1 MAGRSRSSL
10 GWRGIESPVGPA
22 SPDGVANDLVN
33 VESFAGWNCRNGL
46 RQAGPVLRHRAGVI
60 PGRLYNL
67 ASSSSHYSSFPPTS
81 LNRKP
86 ALFAGPIFSR
96 EALTLPRQVRHY
108 LIRSGYIGV
117 LFVLLYTAG
126 QTTFGFQDVRG
137 ISAMAGF
144 GGLAFQILA
153 FVQLTLVMF
162 FSLLFT
168 AGNIA
173 QEKDRQTLIL
183 LLMTDLSNREV
194 VLGKLLASLLQVGT
208 LILASLPVFVF
219 LQFLGGVDFTQILWA
234 FAICA
239 ASAVLTGSWAA
250 FVAFLREK
258 TFQTLATSVLG
269 MVAFL
274 GTLEGIV
281 ALAPGTIA
289 ADWASVMSPFRALAG
304 IMSPLSDVTASTGS
318 SVSAMSSVIG
328 MLLLSATLTGIA
340 INRLRI
346 WNPSRKLF
354 IDPETEKKTEGGQT
368 TAVVRHRRIWANPV
382 IWREIM
388 TRAYGRKV
396 IVLKLSYLVVAS
408 LLFYQLILGNSDE
421 QFLGIVSG
429 SAFAFTGLAI
439 LGLVLINAQAV
450 TAISNERD
458 AKTLDLLVATDI
470 TAKEFVYGKL
480 GGVLFNT
487 KELTLIPIL
496 IVGWFVSQGTMTL
509 ENSIYLTA
517 SYVTLVGFAAML
529 GVHSGLGFGSSRQA
543 IANSLGTMFFLFVG
557 IFVLMILL
565 IEARS
570 SFGTQIQSFF
580 VFIVAGSLGLVAS
593 LTHRNPSPALRLA
606 GGLLPFLTFYS
617 ITTFLLHGTLGVCLS
632 VVVAYGFTTIAM
644 LIPAVSEFDV
654 ALGRSTLDQG

>member
-1 MAGRSRSSL
+1 
-10 GWRGIESPVGPA
+10 
-22 SPDGVANDLVN
+22 
-33 VESFAGWNCRNGL
+33 
-46 RQAGPVLRHRAGVI
+46 
-60 PGRLYNL
+60 
-67 ASSSSHYSSFPPTS
+67 
-81 LNRKP
+81 
-86 ALFAGPIFSR
+86 LFAGPIFSR

-108 LIRSGYIGV
+108 LTRSGYIGV

-126 QTTFGFQDVRG
+126 MTTFGFQDVRG
-137 ISAMAGF
+137 ISAMASF

-153 FVQLTLVMF
+153 FVQLALVMF

-183 LLMTDLSNREV
+183 LLMTDLSNREI

-219 LQFLGGVDFTQILWA
+219 LQFLGGVDFSQILWT

-239 ASAVLTGSWAA
+239 ASAILVGSWAA

-269 MVAFL
+269 MVGFV
-274 GTLEGIV
+274 GVLEGVI
-281 ALAPGTIA
+281 ALTSGSPVRELA
-289 ADWASVMSPFRALAG
+289 AVLNPFRALAA
-304 IMSPLSDVTASTGS
+304 IMSPLSNEATIGSSASALTSVTALLVLAT
-318 SVSAMSSVIG
+318 
-328 MLLLSATLTGIA
+328 LLSGIA
-340 INRLRI
+340 INRLRV

-354 IDPETEKKTEGGQT
+354 IDPETEKKTEDGET
-368 TAVVRHRRIWANPV
+368 TTVVRHRRIWSNPV

-396 IVLKLSYLVVAS
+396 AVLKMAYLLVAAVM
-408 LLFYQLILGNSDE
+408 FYHLILGQSGDL
-421 QFLGIVSG
+421 FLGLVSG
-429 SAFAFTGLAI
+429 PAFAFTGLVI

-450 TAISNERD
+450 TSITNERD

-480 GGVLFNT
+480 GGVFFNT
-487 KELTLIPIL
+487 KELTLIPVVL
-496 IVGWFVSQGTMTL
+496 VGWFVAQGTL
-509 ENSIYLTA
+509 SIEDSIYLTLGFI
-517 SYVTLVGFAAML
+517 TLVMFAAML
-529 GVHSGLGFGSSRQA
+529 GVHSGLGFDSSRQA

-580 VFIVAGSLGLVAS
+580 VFIFAGGLGLVAS

-617 ITTFLLHGTLGVCLS
+617 ITTFLLQGTLGVCVS
-632 VVVAYGFTTIAM
+632 VVLAYGFTTIAM

>member
-1 MAGRSRSSL
+1 M
-10 GWRGIESPVGPA
+10 
-22 SPDGVANDLVN
+22 
-33 VESFAGWNCRNGL
+33 
-46 RQAGPVLRHRAGVI
+46 
-60 PGRLYNL
+60 
-67 ASSSSHYSSFPPTS
+67 
-81 LNRKP
+81 
-86 ALFAGPIFSR
+86 FAGPIFSR

-117 LFVLLYTAG
+117 LFVLLWTAG
-126 QTTFGFQDVRG
+126 MTTLGFQDVRG
-137 ISAMAGF
+137 ISAMASF

-153 FVQLTLVMF
+153 FVQLALVMF

-183 LLMTDLSNREV
+183 LLMTDLSNREI

-234 FAICA
+234 FAVCA
-239 ASAVLTGSWAA
+239 ASAILVGSWAA

-269 MVAFL
+269 IVGFL
-274 GTLEGIV
+274 GLLEGVI
-281 ALAPGTIA
+281 AFSSGGPLAELA
-289 ADWASVMSPFRALAG
+289 AVLNPFRALAA
-304 IMSPLSDVTASTGS
+304 IMSPLSNETAIGS
-318 SVSAMSSVIG
+318 SGSAMTSVIA
-328 MLLLSATLTGIA
+328 LLLLAALLSGIA
-340 INRLRI
+340 INRLRV

-354 IDPETEKKTEGGQT
+354 IDPETEKKTQDGET
-368 TAVVRHRRIWANPV
+368 TTVVRHRSIWSNPV

-396 IVLKLSYLVVAS
+396 IVLKLAYLLVAAV
-408 LLFYQLILGNSDE
+408 LFYHLILGQSGGL
-421 QFLGIVSG
+421 FLGLVSG
-429 SAFAFTGLAI
+429 PAFAFTGLVI

-450 TAISNERD
+450 TSITNERD

-480 GGVLFNT
+480 GGVFFNT
-487 KELTLIPIL
+487 KELTLIPVV
-496 IVGWFVSQGTMTL
+496 IVGWFVAQGTL
-509 ENSIYLTA
+509 SVEDSIYLTLGFI
-517 SYVTLVGFAAML
+517 TLVMFAAML
-529 GVHSGLGFGSSRQA
+529 GVHSGLGFDSSRQA
-543 IANSLGTMFFLFVG
+543 IGNSLGTMFFLFIG
-557 IFVLMILL
+557 IFVLMVLL

-570 SFGTQIQSFF
+570 SFGTQLPSFL
-580 VFIVAGSLGLVAS
+580 VFILAGGAGLVAS

-617 ITTFLLHGTLGVCLS
+617 ITTFLLQGTLGVCIS
-632 VVVAYGFTTIAM
+632 VVMAYGFTTIAM